1 MGALEGL
8 LQYFS
13 KGRFQDSM
21 PLIGRLKLF
30 IELIK

>member
-13 KGRFQDSM
+13 KCRFQDSM
-21 PLIGRLKLF
+21 PLTGRLKLF
-30 IELIK
+30 IQLIK